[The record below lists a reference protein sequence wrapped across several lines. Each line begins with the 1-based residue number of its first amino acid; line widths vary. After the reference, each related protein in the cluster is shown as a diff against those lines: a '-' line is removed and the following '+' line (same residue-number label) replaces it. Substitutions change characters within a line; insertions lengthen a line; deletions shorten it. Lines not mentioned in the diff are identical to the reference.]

1 MRVIRRDKYPD
12 DSRVGTFD
20 FSELP
25 EMAGAGHV
33 ASATITADPDDH
45 AEPGGLQIGTPT
57 VPVDNTDIV
66 KAQISGGIAGTEYVL
81 TCEATTDLAAVIVLP
96 GRLRILV
103 PPTPPA

>member
-1 MRVIRRDKYPD
+1 MRVIRREKYPD
-12 DSRVGTFD
+12 DDRVGEFD

-25 EMAGAGHV
+25 EMAGAGHIDH
-33 ASATITADPDDH
+33 ATITPNPDDH
-45 AEPGGLQIGTPT
+45 ADIGGLQIGTPT

-66 KAQISGGIAGTEYVL
+66 KAQISGGIAGKEYVL
-81 TCEATTDLAAVIVLP
+81 NCEATTDLGSVVVLF